1 VRTDQSL
8 KVTARDEGDL
18 GDFGSNTPTNSFS
31 GGERDHLFFSDQ
43 GKQFYDLGGVS
54 GLDHP
59 GDGRTFCIFDYDRD
73 GWKDFCVVSANA
85 PTVQLYRNRLG
96 DELYADTEGAR
107 MIALRF
113 VGGNKSSAPTDEW
126 SPRSGYGV
134 MVKAYVG
141 GAPLL
146 REYRCGDG
154 RSAVNSMTMFIGAG
168 DAPSVQKVDVR
179 WPAGGSQSAAD
190 VPLGSLVTFYENPDD
205 SPNGQAYVVEPYL
218 RNALDH
224 RVTNGGGGGAGKLAL
239 TLPASDA
246 PARLNL
252 VTAMATHCATCKAR
266 QPEVKLIRE
275 KFGAADVAIWG
286 VGTDLGEDQSTLDA
300 YVAAHQPEYDV
311 LSGLPMAERQA
322 VRDHVRERYG
332 EDLTPVTIVTDAKG
346 NVLDTV
352 PGIPSASDIIK
363 LLARLDSGH

>member
-1 VRTDQSL
+1 VRSDENIQFR
-8 KVTARDEGDL
+8 ARDEGEL
-18 GDFGSNTPTNSFS
+18 GDFGETTPSNSFS
-31 GGERDHLFFSDQ
+31 GGERDHLFLSDK

-59 GDGRTFCIFDYDRD
+59 GDGRTFCVFDYDRD

-85 PTVQLYRNRLG
+85 PTVQLYRNRVG
-96 DELYADTEGAR
+96 DQFYPEAEGAR

-113 VGGNKSSAPTDEW
+113 VGGNKTSVASTEW
-126 SPRSGYGV
+126 SPRSGYGAIV
-134 MVKAYVG
+134 EAHVG

-190 VPLGSLVTFYENPDD
+190 IPLGSLVTFYENPAD

-218 RNALDH
+218 RNALDSQ
-224 RVTNGGGGGAGKLAL
+224 VTNGAAQGERLAL

-275 KFGAADVAIWG
+275 EFGGADVAVWG
-286 VGTDLGEDQSTLDA
+286 VGTDLEEDQAALDA

-322 VRDHVRERYG
+322 VRDHVRARYG
-332 EDLTPVTIVTDAKG
+332 EDLTPVTIVTDAQG

-352 PGIPSASDIIK
+352 PGIPSVSDIIK
-363 LLARLDSGH
+363 LLARLDAGR